1 MSEKKEVLRKEFD
14 KSKYVLGLDL
24 GVTSVGW
31 ALLDP
36 ANNQPIDQGVY
47 LFDQANKAE
56 DRRAARSTR
65 RRYNRTRYR
74 KLRLKKLLADNGIDL
89 SSKPNNELL
98 ELRNKGLEDKLSEQE
113 IVDILYFFVKNR
125 GYIPF
130 EEGKDGVEK
139 HKIAN
144 REENKNK
151 YPCQIQKIILE
162 EEGKYRSTENKF
174 LWGDYKK
181 EIRAILENQY
191 KQGHKFLTED
201 FINKYFE
208 IYESKRKFWEGPGSY
223 KNVHSLSPYG
233 RYRTKEDI
241 EEYKKDNNYRKFL
254 FEELLGEC
262 KIYTGEKVAPKNNVY
277 AEYFNLLNDLFN
289 LRVEEDRINE
299 DAKHY
304 FTKGTLNM
312 EGVDLIVDSIL
323 SSGSTNYSSIFKKN
337 FGLDLE
343 KDVSG
348 YKKDADGKP
357 EIAKLETFASF
368 IRMKNV
374 KAKKTGEIIAEV
386 SEETLNKFKELILE
400 NPEYYNDLVN
410 ILEIYPKGDECLDA
424 IVNLDGFKDMFGD
437 ESYDLAKIIDGKYKK
452 NKYHSLSEKALL
464 TYIKLMQ
471 EECKNSSWVSKKCDK
486 VIKPTYHKDLI
497 DNYPKNGK
505 VSTHLIKGL
514 IANPQVKK
522 SLSKAIYIINTL
534 MEKYPNK
541 IGTIAIESNKES
553 MSPQDQKDWHNYC
566 LEGNKQR
573 QLAKKKLKDD
583 YGIENPTRNDIN
595 RYLLL
600 EECDFKCAFCN
611 KPISLDS
618 FQIEHILPLS
628 KSADDSFNNKTCSC
642 NDCNNKKNN
651 RTPLEWL
658 SQPEEFIKRVKANK
672 KFSQE
677 KKNNLLFSGD
687 LSKYEKKFINRN
699 LRDTAY
705 VTSELKKQLML
716 FAEANNLE
724 IGVMSVP
731 PVFTSQVRTQFSINK
746 NRDENVYHHAQDAMI
761 VAMFPLTVVGRL
773 SYKIQ
778 NNADMFWST
787 PYIDNFTN
795 KDGRGFSVKL
805 DGKLIKHVKDSNYD
819 NTRIKKDNSIRKNA
833 SLSNANL
840 NTYIEKDGK
849 YNQIRFINN
858 IYECENKNIED
869 ILIKKPQDL
878 LMYKQDKETID
889 YLISIYEE
897 YKDKKIVYTDKDGK
911 EATKAINPFKHYC
924 LEKHSIEEKDFKP
937 NMHGIRMQRKG
948 NKQQPVI
955 VKLKYVVK
963 DVSTPWIIN
972 KCDDIKQN
980 KHVGYDSVKQKYI
993 EVYKGKDVK
1002 GKEKYF
1008 FLPISFN
1015 MFKTNKEGKQVLDR
1029 ESSYYKAMF
1038 DTYIIGKNA
1047 DVSSLVKQF
1056 DLSSN
1061 DIIKCETKDGVL
1073 FGLVNY
1079 FHKSKNGIILKDLH
1093 NKGLNKY
1100 FTQNSKNAIKIG
1112 YGKLGKYGLNFI
1124 NI

>member
-36 ANNQPIDQGVY
+36 VNNQPIDQGVY

-144 REENKNK
+144 REENKDK

-162 EEGKYRSTENKF
+162 KEGKYRSTENKF

-223 KNVHSLSPYG
+223 KNIHSLSPYG

-348 YKKDADGKP
+348 YKKDANGKP

-374 KAKKTGEIIAEV
+374 KAKKTGEIIAKV

-424 IVNLDGFKDMFGD
+424 IVNLDGFKDMFGY
-437 ESYDLAKIIDGKYKK
+437 ESYDLAKIIDGKYKD

-505 VSTHLIKGL
+505 VSNHLIKGL

-573 QLAKKKLKDD
+573 QLAKKKLQEG

-600 EECDFKCAFCN
+600 EECDFKCTFCN

-819 NTRIKKDNSIRKNA
+819 NTRIKKDNNRSYSSK
-833 SLSNANL
+833 LFDANL
-840 NTYIEKDGK
+840 VKFVKNEKGK
-849 YNQIRFINN
+849 YQQISRIN
-858 IYECENKNIED
+858 IYEEKTD
-869 ILIKKPQDL
+869 KLQKVLSKPEKL
-878 LMYKQDKETID
+878 LLYKQDKDTIQFLTD
-889 YLISIYEE
+889 ILNE
-897 YKDKKIVYTDKDGK
+897 YKDKKFVYLDEKGEEKTT
-911 EATKAINPFKHYC
+911 EINPFVHYC
-924 LEKHSIEEKDFKP
+924 LEKYDINEKEFIPSK
-937 NMHGIRMQRKG
+937 HGIRMKRG
-948 NKQQPVI
+948 NSENQPI
-955 VKLKYVVK
+955 ITKLNYL
-963 DVSTPWIIN
+963 
-972 KCDDIKQN
+972 QN
-980 KHVGYDSVKQKYI
+980 SDNRFEPGKVESNSIVGYTGVKQLCTKVYRGKDIRGKERYFYLPLDYTTLRSNKNGKTVIDENTKSFKESYHLYI
-993 EVYKGKDVK
+993 VDKKADVETLEFLFDVFPNDLISFEKDGKVVLGVYKGFSKGQNSLEVKDLK
-1002 GKEKYF
+1002 NAF
-1008 FLPISFN
+1008 
-1015 MFKTNKEGKQVLDR
+1015 LDR
-1029 ESSYYKAMF
+1029 CPK
-1038 DTYIIGKNA
+1038 G
-1047 DVSSLVKQF
+1047 
-1056 DLSSN
+1056 
-1061 DIIKCETKDGVL
+1061 
-1073 FGLVNY
+1073 
-1079 FHKSKNGIILKDLH
+1079 SKNLK
-1093 NKGLNKY
+1093 
-1100 FTQNSKNAIKIG
+1100 KIG
-1112 YGKLGKYGLNFI
+1112 YGKLGRYGLEI
-1124 NI
+1124 K